1 MRKNPVAFYLI
12 PDKLKTQ
19 EMCIKAVHNVPWQL
33 EYLPDCFKT
42 QEMCDKSVGAGSYI
56 LEYIPDWFAKQKQ
69 LKMRHNVKFDKW
81 HDGYQKRKAQKV
93 QIKEE
98 LLPVAWHSSRYWDWC
113 MSEDE
118 KKETEKLWA

>member
-69 LKMRHNVKFDKW
+69 LKMRHNVKIS
-81 HDGYQKRKAQKV
+81 GMMA
-93 QIKEE
+93 IKNAK
-98 LLPVAWHSSRYWDWC
+98 P
-113 MSEDE
+113 
-118 KKETEKLWA
+118 KKYK